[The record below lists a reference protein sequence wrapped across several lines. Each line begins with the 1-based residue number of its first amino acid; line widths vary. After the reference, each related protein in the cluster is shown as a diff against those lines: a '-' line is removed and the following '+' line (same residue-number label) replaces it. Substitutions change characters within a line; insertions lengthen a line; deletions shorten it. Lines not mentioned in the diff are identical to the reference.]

1 MWHGG
6 LHSGGGLL
14 RAALC
19 PAAAGAAETS
29 AAVAGPSCGGP
40 TGGAYRGG
48 TGVIPV
54 AVVMHGMVTLVFK
67 DLQSILCLRA
77 FLDETK
83 KNMDLFLEGIQNKP
97 FLPVIGLNN
106 QLGFYCTYCK
116 KCTCLALCVVQA
128 ARCSKAK

>member
-83 KNMDLFLEGIQNKP
+83 KTWTYSWRVSRINLF
-97 FLPVIGLNN
+97 FL
-106 QLGFYCTYCK
+106 
-116 KCTCLALCVVQA
+116 
-128 ARCSKAK
+128 